1 MTEDP
6 YDILGVPRT
15 ATSDEIKK
23 AYRKKARENHP
34 DLNPDDPEAEE
45 RLKKINEAYD
55 RITNPEKYAREDARR
70 YRSPYNPTYTG
81 YGTPGGNPFGGA
93 GPGSPYG
100 GGAPA
105 AGTSTSG
112 WKSTGRICSTPGT
125 RPPRCRGRRC
135 RPPIRPS
142 CARRCCS
149 STGATTRRPSPC
161 SAALPIK
168 ERTARWHYLAAL
180 ANYGAGNTVAAVD
193 QIRTARK
200 ADPTNGDYRQA
211 EAVIGA
217 RARTYQQ
224 ESESRGFGGC
234 VDPSSLCCCLMCGP
248 ALCQPFLFCL

>member
-1 MTEDP
+1 MLFID
-6 YDILGVPRT
+6 
-15 ATSDEIKK
+15 
-23 AYRKKARENHP
+23 
-34 DLNPDDPEAEE
+34 
-45 RLKKINEAYD
+45 
-55 RITNPEKYAREDARR
+55 
-70 YRSPYNPTYTG
+70 
-81 YGTPGGNPFGGA
+81 GGN
-93 GPGSPYG
+93 YK
-100 GGAPA
+100 A
-105 AGTSTSG
+105 ALTVL
-112 WKSTGRICSTPGT
+112 
-125 RPPRCRGRRC
+125 
-135 RPPIRPS
+135 
-142 CARRCCS
+142 
-149 STGATTRRPSPC
+149 
-161 SAALPIK
+161 AALPIK